1 MVEVED
7 GRGTARIVVVNEVKE
22 IAVGVIKETEIGL
35 VTQKQKQV
43 NLRVRPETQL
53 PSLNI
58 PIFRSFSTASKKG
71 TTTTLFYRTRK
82 TLTVVI

>member
-7 GRGTARIVVVNEVKE
+7 GRGTARVVVVNEVKE

-35 VTQKQKQV
+35 VTQKQKQA

-53 PSLNI
+53 PSYTNLSFFLD
-58 PIFRSFSTASKKG
+58 IF
-71 TTTTLFYRTRK
+71 
-82 TLTVVI
+82 